1 MASTHSIADSF
12 LPVTALRSF
21 MSHFDPRLPSP
32 SAPDAPASDP
42 TDSGDPM
49 AGYRELE
56 ARVRAEA
63 AAKAD
68 ETPALRR
75 AMAVVAS
82 EHPQSTDGQ
91 CRLLA
96 RAIVQLGD
104 REAVTDFERRVRAAY
119 AGHVLETTP
128 SGLINPTPVDWTALW
143 LSQQLPGAAMHV
155 YRGLVTKMLL
165 HVRLRAPLSPEQTRL
180 HSVYRKAQS
189 ELGTEEAARV

>member
-1 MASTHSIADSF
+1 MGSLTQPSSFIA
-12 LPVTALRSF
+12 LESF
-21 MSHFDPRLPSP
+21 MSHFDPRPPSP

-56 ARVRAEA
+56 ASVRAEA
-63 AAKAD
+63 D
-68 ETPALRR
+68 EATGMRR

-82 EHPQSTDGQ
+82 EHPQGTYGQ
-91 CRLLA
+91 RRLLA

-155 YRGLVTKMLL
+155 YRGLVTKMLRR
-165 HVRLRAPLSPEQTRL
+165 VRLRRALSPEETRL
-180 HSVYRKAQS
+180 YAVYRKAQS

>member
-21 MSHFDPRLPSP
+21 MSHFDPRPPSP

-56 ARVRAEA
+56 ASVRAEA
-63 AAKAD
+63 D
-68 ETPALRR
+68 EATGMRR

-82 EHPQSTDGQ
+82 EHPQSTYGQ
-91 CRLLA
+91 RRLLA

-165 HVRLRAPLSPEQTRL
+165 HVRLRAPLSPEQARL